1 MADIMLHIRKK
12 LWNFIQANPFVKHV
26 LTLVTGTAAAQA
38 VGILFSIP
46 LAWLYSPQ
54 AFGLLGI
61 IQAIVTI
68 GATFAALRY
77 DMAIVLPK
85 SDIKAKVVYR
95 LAHRSILVVSL
106 ISAAACFLAS
116 DWFAHTYDSS
126 LLGKWI
132 FISGLLIFLTAQ
144 ISNVQYWYT
153 RTMNYRLIAI
163 NRVFQTTGV
172 AVCQLLLYFIFS
184 DFRGLVLGMIAGQ
197 LIALIFLSWQARDD
211 LYTQLPANADSI
223 RNVAKEYWQ
232 MPLLNGPNA
241 IIDSIRLNG
250 MLMVIGLAGSATLG
264 QFNQA
269 WKTIHVPLGLI
280 TGSVSQ
286 VFYQKMATIQP
297 GRMTPLV
304 LYTMKKLALLAI
316 APFAILGVISPW
328 LIPFV
333 FGPQWV
339 DAGYY
344 AQALVPWLFMTVITS
359 PISYLF
365 IVTHKQSW
373 MLIFSILYATASLAV
388 VYFSPFSMLATIW
401 LLSGVNAIIQLFLL
415 IMAIISARR
424 FDQGKTQPAS
434 SRSNMKKER

>member
-1 MADIMLHIRKK
+1 MFRKK
-12 LWNFIQANPFVKHV
+12 TTLQERAQNFIKANPFVKHV
-26 LTLVTGTAAAQA
+26 LTLVTGTAAAQS
-38 VGILFSIP
+38 VGILLSIP

-54 AFGLLGI
+54 AFGLFGI

-85 SDIKAKVVYR
+85 SDTKAKVVFR
-95 LAHRSILVVSL
+95 LAQRSIVIVSL
-106 ISAAACFLAS
+106 ASAAACFLTA
-116 DWFAHTYDSS
+116 DWFQHVYDSPM
-126 LLGKWI
+126 LGKWVFTAG
-132 FISGLLIFLTAQ
+132 FIIFLTAQ
-144 ISNVQYWYT
+144 LTNVQYWYT

-163 NRVFQTTGV
+163 NRVLQTTGV
-172 AVCQLLLYFIFS
+172 AVCQLILYCIFP
-184 DFRGLVLGMIAGQ
+184 DFRGLVLGMITGQ
-197 LIALIFLSWQARDD
+197 LIALTFLSWQARDA
-211 LYTQLPANADSI
+211 LYTKLPADAESI
-223 RNVAKEYWQ
+223 RSVAKEYWQ

-250 MLMVIGLAGSATLG
+250 MLMIIGLSGSAVLG

-297 GRMTPLV
+297 GRMVPLV
-304 LYTMKKLALLAI
+304 LYTVKKLTLLAI
-316 APFAILGVISPW
+316 VPFAILGFISPW

-359 PISYLF
+359 PISYIF
-365 IVTHKQSW
+365 IVTRKQSW
-373 MLIFSILYATASLAV
+373 MLFFSILYASTSLGI
-388 VYFSPFSMLATIW
+388 VYFSPFSVLTTIW
-401 LLSGVNAIIQLFLL
+401 LVSGANTVIQLFLL
-415 IMAIISARR
+415 FIAVIAAKI
-424 FDQGKTQPAS
+424 FDQGK
-434 SRSNMKKER
+434 